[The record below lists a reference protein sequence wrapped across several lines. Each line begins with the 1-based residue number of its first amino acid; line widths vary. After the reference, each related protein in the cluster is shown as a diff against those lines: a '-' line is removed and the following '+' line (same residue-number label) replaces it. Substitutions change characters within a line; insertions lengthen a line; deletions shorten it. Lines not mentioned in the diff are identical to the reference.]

1 MSLTD
6 EELSRYGQIAMDQYR
21 REARLWWAQGIV
33 SLAAVAWAFWGV
45 HGLVTERCE
54 RLALLTLGL
63 SAVLGYW
70 PYRKARSRRL
80 WWGHY
85 LAVTEEQGRRLAS
98 PASREIEG

>member
-21 REARLWWAQGIV
+21 REARLWWAQGLV
-33 SLAAVAWAFWGV
+33 TLAALGWTLWAI

-54 RLALLTLGL
+54 RLALLMLGL

-70 PYRKARSRRL
+70 PYRKAKSRRL

-85 LAVTEEQGRRLAS
+85 VAVTEEQGRRLAYR
-98 PASREIEG
+98 AGRETEG